1 MSGGVSYYSHNA
13 RGESSDLE
21 LDGQPYD
28 EPGYLTDLLSNRA
41 VDQFHTC
48 HTVERPMFWRM
59 KHRDQRAYRLGSW
72 KYLKVDTYE
81 YLFDIDTDARERAN
95 QAKRQPQRLRAMRDA
110 YEAWHAQIP
119 AVPDDERVGLVFSV
133 ADMPSR

>member
-1 MSGGVSYYSHNA
+1 MHHFGPMSGGVSYYSHNA

-48 HTVERPMFWRM
+48 QHC
-59 KHRDQRAYRLGSW
+59 
-72 KYLKVDTYE
+72 
-81 YLFDIDTDARERAN
+81 
-95 QAKRQPQRLRAMRDA
+95 
-110 YEAWHAQIP
+110 
-119 AVPDDERVGLVFSV
+119 
-133 ADMPSR
+133 